1 MSRRQFKTLTLFNP
15 GASPQTGVANSA
27 SAVGKTIARTD
38 DSQQGGRSE
47 LVLIQVAGTWGSG
60 TINPQI
66 TLNYG
71 VSPEE
76 WTNVQH
82 VANDGTLAD
91 VAITADAVIQLEIPS
106 GVYFRLNLTGATTP
120 SLTARARG
128 DIEAV

>member
-1 MSRRQFKTLTLFNP
+1 MSQFKTLTLLNP
-15 GASPQTGVANSA
+15 GASPQTGVANGA
-27 SAVGKTIARTD
+27 SAAAKTIARTD
-38 DSQQGGRSE
+38 GAQQGGRSE
-47 LVLIQVAGTWGSG
+47 LVIIQVAGTWGSG
-60 TINPQI
+60 TVNPQI

-76 WTNVQH
+76 WTNVQN

-91 VAITADAVIQLEIPS
+91 VAITADGVVQLEIPS
-106 GVYFRLNLTGATTP
+106 GVHFRLNLTGATTP